1 MKNILVKVIKFILI
15 VFIFINIFAFILL
28 FNTLKVSEKVINKE
42 NITEYIDNIDMSKFY
57 TETFSTEL
65 KEELLKIGIS
75 NTSVDNLLTSEELDK
90 FNDSIVN
97 DIVNRILEDNKTPYQ
112 IDSEELKK
120 IIEKNIPELNIDQGK
135 INNEIDS
142 KIQDNFDSIMPRI
155 IEKTDDAVLK
165 LMNKIQNSEE
175 FMKYKNYFIKLLS
188 IFDILYSK
196 VTYIS
201 LTLIIILF
209 ELLIIAVK
217 NNIYKSLKLNSLS
230 LLIPGI
236 ILILLNKVLN
246 NLFNNIS
253 YIVNTFAIN
262 GIRLIMVA
270 IILIIINI
278 VWYFILKKKNN
289 NIEEF

>member
-230 LLIPGI
+230 LLIPGL

-253 YIVNTFAIN
+253 YIVNTFASN
-262 GIRLIMVA
+262 GIILIMVA

>member
-253 YIVNTFAIN
+253 YIVNTFASN
-262 GIRLIMVA
+262 GIILIMVA